1 MYESIQ
7 LFGIYLYCYDMNDEN
22 NHFEVLMADLNR
34 GVQQANAP
42 PPPNLVD
49 YVFPPFCIRMLQN
62 NAQIAWECI

>member
-1 MYESIQ
+1 
-7 LFGIYLYCYDMNDEN
+7 MNDEN

-34 GVQQANAP
+34 GVQQANATPPP